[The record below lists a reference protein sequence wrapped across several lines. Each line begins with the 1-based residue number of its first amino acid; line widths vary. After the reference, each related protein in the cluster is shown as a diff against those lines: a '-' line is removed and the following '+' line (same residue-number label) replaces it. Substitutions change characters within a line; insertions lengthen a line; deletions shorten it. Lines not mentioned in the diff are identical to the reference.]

1 MSLTYESSSEIYG
14 KEETTFIRVR
24 INKSQIFIKPL
35 LQMIKHDES
44 HTINTLGYCFHK
56 GPYTNVPRR
65 CSQQIP
71 VLKILIHSELVLT
84 RKTASKLKAVII
96 KILIHSDCTFRIDQC
111 LSRRSYNLSLSY
123 LCKKYLLWE
132 LIHKQDDYV
141 YI

>member
-14 KEETTFIRVR
+14 KEEITFIRVR

-56 GPYTNVPRR
+56 R

-84 RKTASKLKAVII
+84 RKTASKLKTVII
-96 KILIHSDCTFRIDQC
+96 KILINSDCTSRIYQC

>member
-14 KEETTFIRVR
+14 KEEITFIRVR

-35 LQMIKHDES
+35 KMIRHDES

-56 GPYTNVPRR
+56 GPYTNLPRR

-84 RKTASKLKAVII
+84 RTASKLKTVII
-96 KILIHSDCTFRIDQC
+96 KILILTVFLEFIS
-111 LSRRSYNLSLSY
+111 
-123 LCKKYLLWE
+123 
-132 LIHKQDDYV
+132 V
-141 YI
+141 